1 MSDSPAS
8 PSPYEVLG
16 VRPDVSHDDLRRAY
30 RRLLRETHPDTGGTA
45 AAFQAVQQA
54 WGLVGDPDDRARYD
68 RGESVSVDAVS
79 GESASGGFSATFHT
93 GRPSPRGATVRAR
106 SYGHPGG
113 RSRERFLTLMREWMG
128 RGTDDRDPYDA
139 GLVRS
144 APREIRQLL
153 AVALAEEA
161 TARAVTGL
169 GIGFTLWNDVAV
181 HPSTGTSPG
190 GAAVAKLD
198 HIVLGPAGLF
208 AIRSADWGG
217 AVKLAKGEV
226 VGEGLAPGD
235 APFHDLYHAARTFGR
250 RAGVRFTGYIVVVPD
265 GDLEVPFDV
274 VRRGR
279 LAGSMLVRRSL
290 LPRVLRDGA
299 NAAGRESV
307 DRAFELRT
315 RLQEAVRFV

>member
-54 WGLVGDPDDRARYD
+54 WELVGDPDDRARYD
-68 RGESVSVDAVS
+68 RGESITADAVS
-79 GESASGGFSATFHT
+79 GESASGGFSATFHA
-93 GRPSPRGATVRAR
+93 GRPSQRGATVRAR

-128 RGTDDRDPYDA
+128 RGTDDRDPYDP

-181 HPSTGTSPG
+181 HPSS
-190 GAAVAKLD
+190 AEKLD

-217 AVKLAKGEV
+217 PVKLAKGEV
-226 VGEGLAPGD
+226 VGEGIAPGD
-235 APFHDLYHAARTFGR
+235 APFHDLYRSAKTFGR

-265 GDLEVPFDV
+265 ADLELPFDV

>member
-16 VRPDVSHDDLRRAY
+16 VRPDVSHDELRRAY

-54 WGLVGDPDDRARYD
+54 WELVGDPDDRARYD
-68 RGESVSVDAVS
+68 RGESITVDAVS
-79 GESASGGFSATFHT
+79 GESASGGFSATFHA
-93 GRPSPRGATVRAR
+93 GRPSQRGATVRGR

-128 RGTDDRDPYDA
+128 RGTDDRDPYDP

-181 HPSTGTSPG
+181 HPSS
-190 GAAVAKLD
+190 AEKLD

-217 AVKLAKGEV
+217 PVKLAKGEV
-226 VGEGLAPGD
+226 VGEGIAPGD
-235 APFHDLYHAARTFGR
+235 APFHDLYHSARTFGR

-265 GDLEVPFDV
+265 GDLELPFDV

>member
-16 VRPDVSHDDLRRAY
+16 VRPDVSHDELRRAY

-54 WGLVGDPDDRARYD
+54 WELVGDPDDRARYD
-68 RGESVSVDAVS
+68 RGESITVDAVS
-79 GESASGGFSATFHT
+79 GESASGGFSATFHA
-93 GRPSPRGATVRAR
+93 GRPSQRGATVRGR

-128 RGTDDRDPYDA
+128 RGTDDRDPYDP

-181 HPSTGTSPG
+181 HPSS
-190 GAAVAKLD
+190 AEKLD

-217 AVKLAKGEV
+217 PVKLAKGEV
-226 VGEGLAPGD
+226 VGEGIAPGD
-235 APFHDLYHAARTFGR
+235 APFHDLYHSAKTFGR

-265 GDLEVPFDV
+265 GDLELPFDV

>member
-54 WGLVGDPDDRARYD
+54 WELVGDPDDRARYD
-68 RGESVSVDAVS
+68 RGESITVDAVS
-79 GESASGGFSATFHT
+79 GESASGGFSATFHA
-93 GRPSPRGATVRAR
+93 GRPSQRGANVRAR

-128 RGTDDRDPYDA
+128 RGTDDRDPYDP

-181 HPSTGTSPG
+181 HPSS
-190 GAAVAKLD
+190 AEKLD

-217 AVKLAKGEV
+217 PVKLAKGEV
-226 VGEGLAPGD
+226 VGEGIAPGD
-235 APFHDLYHAARTFGR
+235 APFHDLYHSAKTFGR

-265 GDLEVPFDV
+265 GDLELPFDV

>member
-1 MSDSPAS
+1 MSDSPAA

-45 AAFQAVQQA
+45 AAFQAVQRA
-54 WGLVGDPDDRARYD
+54 WELVGDPEDRARYD
-68 RGESVSVDAVS
+68 RGESITVDAVA
-79 GESASGGFSATFHT
+79 GDSAGGGFSATFHT
-93 GRPSPRGATVRAR
+93 AHASSRGATVRAR

-113 RSRERFLTLMREWMG
+113 RSRERFLSLMREWMG
-128 RGTDDRDPYDA
+128 RGTDDRDPYDPA
-139 GLVRS
+139 LVRS

-161 TARAVTGL
+161 TARAVSGL
-169 GIGFTLWNDVAV
+169 GIGFTIWNDVAV
-181 HPSTGTSPG
+181 HPSTD
-190 GAAVAKLD
+190 AKID

-208 AIRSADWGG
+208 AIRSADWG
-217 AVKLAKGEV
+217 APVKLAKGEV
-226 VGEGLAPGD
+226 VGAGVGPDEE
-235 APFHDLYHAARTFGR
+235 PFHDLYHAAKSFGR
-250 RAGVRFTGYIVVVPD
+250 QAGVRFTGYIIVVPD
-265 GDLEVPFDV
+265 DDLDVPFDV

-279 LAGSMLVRRSL
+279 LSGSILVRRSL
-290 LPRVLRDGA
+290 LPRLLRDGA
-299 NAAGRESV
+299 DAAGRESV

>member
-54 WGLVGDPDDRARYD
+54 WELVGDPDDRARYD
-68 RGESVSVDAVS
+68 RGESVTVDAVS

-93 GRPSPRGATVRAR
+93 GRPSQRGATVRAR

-113 RSRERFLTLMREWMG
+113 RSRERFLSLMREWMG
-128 RGTDDRDPYDA
+128 RGTDDRDPYDP

-144 APREIRQLL
+144 APREIRRLL

-161 TARAVTGL
+161 TARAVSGL

-181 HPSTGTSPG
+181 HPSS
-190 GAAVAKLD
+190 AEKLD

-217 AVKLAKGEV
+217 PVKLAKGEV
-226 VGEGLAPGD
+226 VGEGIAPGD
-235 APFHDLYHAARTFGR
+235 APFHDLYHSAKTFGR

-265 GDLEVPFDV
+265 GDLELPFDV